1 MGEENAKG
9 WCFCD
14 WFLEFLSLSLSL
26 PDFYSLSHLP
36 PPLFSS
42 LSLSHCFSVVLLS
55 PLLSPPHVH
64 PPLSLSNNPPTHQPT
79 KPIPSQHP
87 HLSPPSFSL
96 PSLLPP
102 PVLETRKTNAANR
115 TLCESRQENE
125 TGIKTRT
132 TRTATLKSALGY
144 FKLKITARFQTAPG
158 KNLQPNESPTQRHSR
173 SCRTRKQEKVRE
185 RWNDEGR

>member
-1 MGEENAKG
+1 MRKVGVFVTG
-9 WCFCD
+9 FSSSY
-14 WFLEFLSLSLSL
+14 LSLSLS
-26 PDFYSLSHLP
+26 PISTPSAIFP
-36 PPLFSS
+36 PPYFHRS
-42 LSLSHCFSVVLLS
+42 LSLIVS
-55 PLLSPPHVH
+55 PSFFY
-64 PPLSLSNNPPTHQPT
+64 
-79 KPIPSQHP
+79 
-87 HLSPPSFSL
+87 HLFSL
-96 PSLLPP
+96 PLTSIPPSPSLTTHPPTNQQNPSPHSTLTFPPHRSLYHLFSPP